1 MADKSLFSLDLLYY
15 RQSVLKIAVFI
26 ACMLIVEWIGREN
39 QFALEKLGLKWKK
52 PLRWGFYLLI
62 AYVIVICFSTGKPA
76 EFIYFQF

>member
-39 QFALEKLGLKWKK
+39 QFALEKFGLKWKR
-52 PLRWGFYLLI
+52 PVRWIFYLAITCLI
-62 AYVIVICFSTGKPA
+62 VSNFFSVKPM
-76 EFIYFQF
+76 EYIYFQF